1 LSNKL
6 LKKEGKILKYGFLE
20 SLNKNLFMIKQI
32 DFGIQIDF
40 LVWSIQLKAI
50 VNTLTCIILL
60 LIWVLSVVT
69 WLYKY

>member
-1 LSNKL
+1 MSNKL

-20 SLNKNLFMIKQI
+20 SLNMNLFMIKQI

-40 LVWSIQLKAI
+40 LVWRIQLKAI

-60 LIWVLSVVT
+60 LIWVLSIVT
-69 WLYKY
+69 WLYK

>member
-1 LSNKL
+1 MSNKL

-40 LVWSIQLKAI
+40 LVWRIQLKAI

>member
-1 LSNKL
+1 MSNKL